1 MEEKKLYTELYTPLQ
16 SLNNLRYN
24 YFQGLRNADE
34 TLEHLWFDLVENS
47 IKEGESWER
56 DYFEL
61 KDKYDQLDGAF
72 DDIQDSSVLEHQ
84 AIAIIK
90 EKYVDISAILSSSS
104 FETYC
109 FLIEG
114 FGHINHLT
122 QEEYCLLKEVLL

>member
-34 TLEHLWFDLVENS
+34 TLEHLWF
-47 IKEGESWER
+47 